1 MARAAIARG
10 MMGRW
15 MVAAGCALVSA
26 CASWPV
32 VRAERYA
39 SPDASLE
46 MVIVIREAPDKRQE
60 ATHEVFVDIDRP
72 GENKGRLLHEEYRYL
87 LKGSLDWKV
96 IWQSSEM
103 VTLHVFERL
112 PDRTSRDVAIVV
124 FVRGPN
130 GEFHPLLNEEELR
143 REVA

>member
-1 MARAAIARG
+1 MIGRRAAIAAC
-10 MMGRW
+10 
-15 MVAAGCALVSA
+15 VLASA
-26 CASWPV
+26 CAAWPV
-32 VRAERYA
+32 VRSERFA

-46 MVIVIREAPDKRQE
+46 MVVVIREAPDKRQE
-60 ATHEVFVDIDRP
+60 ASHEVFVDIDRP
-72 GENKGRLLHEEYRYL
+72 GENKGRFLHEEYRYL
-87 LKGSLDWKV
+87 LKGTLDWKV

-124 FVRGPN
+124 FVRDPN
-130 GEFHPLLNEEELR
+130 GDFHPLLNEEELR

>member
-1 MARAAIARG
+1 VARATVAGAVIV
-10 MMGRW
+10 RW
-15 MVAAGCALVSA
+15 AMAAGCALVSA

-32 VRAERYA
+32 VRSERFA

-46 MVIVIREAPDKRQE
+46 MVLVVREAPDRRQE

-72 GENKGRLLHEEYRYL
+72 GENKGRFLHEEYRYL
-87 LKGSLDWKV
+87 LKGTLDWKV

-124 FVRGPN
+124 FVREPDGD
-130 GEFHPLLNEEELR
+130 FHPLLNEEELR